1 MAAYSVIPRIFTQ
14 KAANTNLDYL
24 PLPDIS
30 TQGQSKTP
38 LEKLRQFT
46 EQFDGTIVFSVESE
60 GRRETVTELLA
71 RLKIRPEIIQSYTS
85 PTDSRFA
92 ITIGAAEHGFI
103 QSDIHRALICESDL
117 LGERVVRRRAD
128 NAAPLILTPSFAT

>member
-1 MAAYSVIPRIFTQ
+1 M
-14 KAANTNLDYL
+14 
-24 PLPDIS
+24 
-30 TQGQSKTP
+30 
-38 LEKLRQFT
+38 RQFT

-71 RLKIRPEIIQSYTS
+71 RLKIRPDIIQSYTH

-117 LGERVVRRRAD
+117 LGERIVRRRTD
-128 NAAPLILTPSFAT
+128 NRRTINTDTLIRNLAELRPGQPLFILNTV